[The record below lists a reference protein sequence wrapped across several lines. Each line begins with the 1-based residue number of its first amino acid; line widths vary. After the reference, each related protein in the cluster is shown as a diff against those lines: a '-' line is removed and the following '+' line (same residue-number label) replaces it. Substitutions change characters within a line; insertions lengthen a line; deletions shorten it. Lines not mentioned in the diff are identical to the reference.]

1 MAEQPEPAPEVERFH
16 ATSGTWLGWTG
27 VGCLLGCAVLVLWSS
42 TSLGSVAAAIGLCW
56 GALVVWLALLRPTL
70 RAHPDHLLLRN
81 ILRDTEVPWHLVDDV
96 AVRHTL
102 RVYVDEEVHHG
113 VAVSRSTRQMLRQ
126 GRPDSP
132 RSVLN
137 VLGNRSMESF
147 ANSPDA
153 VRHLPV
159 VDGLPRLRGDPA
171 DGAGGQAR
179 RAVPA
184 ARGRDPALVVVLT
197 AALVVLTVLTVGLIV
212 LAVG

>member
-16 ATSGTWLGWTG
+16 ATSGTWLGWAG
-27 VGCLLGCAVLVLWSS
+27 VVCLLGCAVLVLWSS
-42 TSLGSVAAAIGLCW
+42 TSLGSVAATIGLCW

-102 RVYVDEEVHHG
+102 RVYVDEEVHHA

-147 ANSPDA
+147 ANSPTLSDTYQSSMDYPDFVEVRLMELAAKRAELSRQREA
-153 VRHLPV
+153 VT
-159 VDGLPRLRGDPA
+159 
-171 DGAGGQAR
+171 R
-179 RAVPA
+179 RWSI
-184 ARGRDPALVVVLT
+184 VLT
-197 AALVVLTVLTVGLIV
+197 TTLVVLTVLTVGLIV